1 MLSKAVLSKKVLFSK
16 QSLGVVV
23 TAVAVAMGLLVG
35 GVRPSRAQDKA
46 AAPQPA
52 PLNWKDNQEFQ
63 MASAADMEKDPAKK
77 LTLLNQWKQAYPATD
92 PKILDVRNDMFL
104 GAYKALGQ
112 ARQEFDMA
120 QEVLKTRPN
129 DLAALGDTV
138 EAVMAIKPAPSAADL
153 DAGEKAAMKLLDDP
167 AAFANKPATMSDAD
181 WAKTQTAVKGYAEQI
196 LVQIYVARKDDKRA
210 VNDLTKLLQ
219 RDPSLAVASYQLGTA
234 MLNIIRANKKPE
246 DQPPAFWQYARA
258 ASYTGPN
265 ALPDAARKQILDTV
279 TKAYTGYHG
288 SAEGFNELLAA
299 AKVGAFPPAGWH
311 IKSTVEIATEQAA
324 AEEEKRKND
333 PLGVMWREDVKAN
346 LLKDGGDATWE
357 NNVKDAELP
366 PPDKEGMPQYFKAKI
381 ISMTPATNPKE
392 ITVAVDKP
400 DVPDAKLTF
409 EKPLDG
415 KMEPGEEIRFKGQAK
430 EFEKSPFM
438 ITFLIVD
445 PKEDLNG
452 SWTGKKAPAGR
463 GGTKGGATK
472 GTAPAAPAKAAPKQ

>member
-1 MLSKAVLSKKVLFSK
+1 
-16 QSLGVVV
+16 
-23 TAVAVAMGLLVG
+23 
-35 GVRPSRAQDKA
+35 
-46 AAPQPA
+46 
-52 PLNWKDNQEFQ
+52 

-138 EAVMAIKPAPSAADL
+138 EAVMAIKPAPSPADL

-167 AAFANKPATMSDAD
+167 AAFANKPATTSDAD
-181 WAKTQTAVKGYAEQI
+181 WAKTQAAVKGYAEQI
-196 LVQIYVARKDDKRA
+196 LVQIYVARKEDKRA
-210 VNDLTKLLQ
+210 VDDLTKLLQ

-299 AKVGAFPPAGWH
+299 AKVGAFPPPGWH
-311 IKSTVEIATEQAA
+311 IKSTVEIAQDDAAKDQA
-324 AEEEKRKND
+324 ERDKD
-333 PLGVMWREDVKAN
+333 PLVYLWTHTLKEN
-346 LLKDGGDATWE
+346 LVKDGDAFFDA
-357 NNVKDAELP
+357 NVKDAELP
-366 PPDKEGMPQYFKAKI
+366 PPDKDGMPQYFKAKI
-381 ISMTPATNPKE
+381 ISMMPATNPKE
-392 ITVAVDKP
+392 IMVAIEKAGVA
-400 DVPDAKLTF
+400 DAKLTF
-409 EKPLDG
+409 DKALDG
-415 KMEPGEEIRFKGQAK
+415 KMEAGEELRFKGAAK
-430 EFEKSPFM
+430 EFTKDPFT
-438 ITFLIVD
+438 ITFPIARSQGRYERQLDRQEGCRDEGRSRHQGRHEGDCASRRPEGCSAEAVT
-445 PKEDLNG
+445 PQQY
-452 SWTGKKAPAGR
+452 AG
-463 GGTKGGATK
+463 
-472 GTAPAAPAKAAPKQ
+472 PYSVP